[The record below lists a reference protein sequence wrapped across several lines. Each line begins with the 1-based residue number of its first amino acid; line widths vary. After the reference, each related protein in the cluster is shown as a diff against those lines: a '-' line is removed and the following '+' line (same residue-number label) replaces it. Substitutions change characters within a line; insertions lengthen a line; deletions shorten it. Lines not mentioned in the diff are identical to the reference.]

1 MFHHKGPIGWKFL
14 MAGFSLIK
22 TQVDPKAVPT
32 FSNKLVGIKKT
43 LLDIANILINKKIN
57 K

>member
-1 MFHHKGPIGWKFL
+1 MT
-14 MAGFSLIK
+14 GFSLIK

>member
-32 FSNKLVGIKKT
+32 FSNKLVGIKKNT
-43 LLDIANILINKKIN
+43 FDIANILINTK
-57 K
+57 